1 MAHELTTKVGVP
13 TVPEVEAERRR
24 LPFRRWVRELGWR
37 HVALVVGVLFAVYPI
52 VWIISA
58 AFNPVDT
65 LNGATLIPAGATLE
79 NFKGLVG
86 DPLTPFLTW
95 LWNSWKVSLTAAV
108 ITTFVGTLAAF
119 AFSRLRFRGRRAGLT
134 ALLLVQV
141 FPQFLAFIALF
152 VLMQS
157 IGIVWPAIG
166 LNTHIGLILVYLG
179 GAIGFNTFLL
189 KGFLDSIPNSL
200 DESAHVDGATSWQLF
215 SRILLPLMRPILVV
229 LFVISLVSFYNEV
242 LLATTL
248 LSGTEQY
255 TYAVGLSLFTTS
267 DYTAKWGLIGAAAV
281 VGALPIVVMFL
292 ALQNQIVGG
301 LTAGAVKG

>member
-1 MAHELTTKVGVP
+1 MARELTTEAGP
-13 TVPEVEAERRR
+13 AAVPEVEAERRR
-24 LPFRRWVRELGWR
+24 LPMRRWVRELGWR
-37 HVALVVGVLFAVYPI
+37 HLVLVIGVLFALYPI

-65 LNGATLIPAGATLE
+65 LNAATLIPAGATLD

-119 AFSRLRFRGRRAGLT
+119 AFSRLRFRGRRVGLT
-134 ALLLVQV
+134 TLLLVQV

-157 IGIVWPAIG
+157 IGVVWPAVG

-189 KGFLDSIPNSL
+189 KGFLDSIPFSL
-200 DESAHVDGATSWQLF
+200 DESAHVDGATPWQLF
-215 SRILLPLMRPILVV
+215 YRILLPLMRPILVV

-281 VGALPIVVMFL
+281 VGALPIVIMFL